1 MQNIRKSEKIE
12 DNVSLKNFLR
22 TRIPILINKFNSL
35 VEVKENLC
43 NFQTFSKL
51 INSIT
56 SNKISNTD
64 ILNGIF
70 EEFKNKD
77 GLMNFKMFITDISK
91 LKEMNDFFGFQEKY
105 VDLLNEKLVNSEN
118 DLSKLKLDNDNLIRA
133 EKKINNENKQIN
145 YDQTTK
151 GIKKYC
157 LNDNNVSN
165 SQPNK
170 EFMIHLFEKRDEYS
184 KKNSKLIQNLE
195 QGDKSLGIMDHY
207 NSKTI

>member
-133 EKKINNENKQIN
+133 EKKINNENKQLN
-145 YDQTTK
+145 YDQTNK

-195 QGDKSLGIMDHY
+195 QGDKSLGIMDNY

>member
-91 LKEMNDFFGFQEKY
+91 LKEMNDFFG
-105 VDLLNEKLVNSEN
+105 
-118 DLSKLKLDNDNLIRA
+118 
-133 EKKINNENKQIN
+133 
-145 YDQTTK
+145 
-151 GIKKYC
+151 
-157 LNDNNVSN
+157 
-165 SQPNK
+165 
-170 EFMIHLFEKRDEYS
+170 
-184 KKNSKLIQNLE
+184 
-195 QGDKSLGIMDHY
+195 
-207 NSKTI
+207 